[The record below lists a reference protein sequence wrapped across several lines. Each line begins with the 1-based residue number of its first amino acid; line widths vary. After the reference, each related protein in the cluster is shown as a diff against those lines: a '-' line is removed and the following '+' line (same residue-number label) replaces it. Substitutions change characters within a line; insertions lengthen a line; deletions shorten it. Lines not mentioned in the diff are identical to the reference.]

1 MATGKLV
8 SIGLS
13 ALLLSACAS
22 WVEEDRLAQQRA
34 AQHQWSKMMAQHH
47 NEPAASGPLWQMP
60 NQTAA
65 AYLSRL
71 EQLAR
76 QDSETLLKADATVE
90 CALDETSKALLI
102 HQVTPERLAQ
112 YRAQYAK
119 TLQWE
124 DLGNSVTLVAGNC
137 RQGRLDGPFSAV
149 FSDRT
154 RTRSQHFNTDST
166 VRGRIDGHFRNGQL
180 DGEVRTI
187 KLETRTT
194 NSQRVISEYYG
205 LGVYESGEQVGTHVR
220 LDRSRTSAGD
230 VDSYSVTQVLQGGVH
245 RLNSWMNGQANT
257 RFHMRD
263 GKIEGWMDFASAA
276 LKDNRTCYRAGQIL
290 ENAAYCQSVQPQLE
304 QLSLLEAT
312 PGHSRL
318 SGKTMTNQSEQRA
331 PQQSSGTPT
340 QPITE
345 SQSGGQA
352 SPAEPAQD
360 DSSRDEMEMGEVIIY
375 RSKRSLN
382 ADVDYLVSWQGKPQG
397 VIRNGGVLKMRL
409 PAGPQV
415 LHFTNFRPGSYELQE
430 TLTVSAQTETYLFM
444 RLHLSLSA
452 RKQMSI
458 EPVSA
463 EQGRAAVMDSL
474 N

>member
-1 MATGKLV
+1 MATGKLI

-13 ALLLSACAS
+13 TLLLSACAS
-22 WVEEDRLAQQRA
+22 WIEEDRLAQQRA

-60 NQTAA
+60 NQTAV

-76 QDSETLLKADATVE
+76 QDSEALLKADATVE
-90 CALDETSKALLI
+90 CTLDETSKALLI
-102 HQVTPERLAQ
+102 HQVTPERLAR
-112 YRAQYAK
+112 YRAEYAN

-124 DLGNSVTLVAGNC
+124 DLGNSVTVVAGNC
-137 RQGRLDGPFSAV
+137 RQGRLDGAFSAV

-154 RTRSQHFNTDST
+154 RTRSQHLNTDST

-187 KLETRTT
+187 KLDTRNT
-194 NSQRVISEYYG
+194 NGQRVILEYYG
-205 LGVYESGEQVGTHVR
+205 LGVYESGEQVGTHVM
-220 LDRSRTSAGD
+220 LSRSRSSAGD
-230 VDSYSVTQVLQGGVH
+230 GDSYSVTQVLQGGVH
-245 RLNSWMNGQANT
+245 RVNSWMNGQAST

-276 LKDNRTCYRAGQIL
+276 LKGRRTCYRAGQTL
-290 ENAAYCQSVQPQLE
+290 EDTAYCQSAQAQLE
-304 QLSLLEAT
+304 QLSLREAT

-318 SGKTMTNQSEQRA
+318 SGTTTDQPEPRPAQK
-331 PQQSSGTPT
+331 SSGTPT
-340 QPITE
+340 QPIAE
-345 SQSGGQA
+345 SQSVGQA
-352 SPAEPAQD
+352 SPAEPAQA
-360 DSSRDEMEMGEVIIY
+360 DSSRDEMTMGDVIIY

-397 VIRNGGVLKMRL
+397 VVRNGGVLKMRL

-430 TLTVSAQTETYLFM
+430 SLTVSAQTEAYFFM

-452 RKQMSI
+452 RSQMSI
-458 EPVSA
+458 EPVSV
-463 EQGRAAVMDSL
+463 EKGRAAVMDSL

>member
-1 MATGKLV
+1 MDTGKLV

-22 WVEEDRLAQQRA
+22 WVEEDRLVQQRA

-60 NQTAA
+60 NQTAV

-71 EQLAR
+71 EQFSR
-76 QDSETLLKADATVE
+76 QDNEALLRADATVE

-102 HQVTPERLAQ
+102 HQVTPERLARD
-112 YRAQYAK
+112 RAEYAK

-124 DLGNSVTLVAGNC
+124 DLGGSVTVVAGNC
-137 RQGRLDGPFSAV
+137 RQGRLDGAFSAV

-154 RTRSQHFNTDST
+154 RTRSQLFNTDST

-187 KLETRTT
+187 KLDTRTT
-194 NSQRVISEYYG
+194 NGQRVIAEYYG
-205 LGVYESGEQVGTHVR
+205 LGVYESGEQVGTHVM
-220 LDRSRTSAGD
+220 LTRSRTSLGD
-230 VDSYSVTQVLQGGVH
+230 GDSYSVTQVLQGGVH
-245 RLNSWMNGQANT
+245 RVNSWMNGEANT
-257 RFHMRD
+257 RFHTRD

-276 LKDNRTCYRAGQIL
+276 LKGNRTCYRAGQIL
-290 ENAAYCQSVQPQLE
+290 ENAAYCQSTQAQLE
-304 QLSLLEAT
+304 RLSLREAV

-318 SGKTMTNQSEQRA
+318 SGNKMTDQPEPRPA
-331 PQQSSGTPT
+331 QQSSGTPT

-345 SQSGGQA
+345 SPSAGQVSSAEA
-352 SPAEPAQD
+352 SRAN
-360 DSSRDEMEMGEVIIY
+360 SSRDETAMGDVIIY
-375 RSKRSLN
+375 RSKRALN
-382 ADVDYLVSWQGKPQG
+382 ADVDYLVSWQGQPQG
-397 VIRNGGVLKMRL
+397 VVRNGGVLKMRL

-415 LHFTNFRPGSYELQE
+415 LHFSNFRPGSYELQE
-430 TLTVSAQTETYLFM
+430 SLTVSAQTETYFLM
-444 RLHLSLSA
+444 RLHFSLSA
-452 RKQMSI
+452 RSQMSI

-463 EQGRAAVMDSL
+463 EQGRAAMMD
-474 N
+474 